1 MIDLNKNE
9 FVSPLG
15 GDHSPNQ
22 MWGSEI
28 IPHKEVLDKL
38 LKHISKIDYYAKAKL
53 EPGKE
58 ITVKH
63 IVVIT
68 IEEIIE
74 TAMKHKWSVR
84 LVGGQLAVYN
94 GAFWKMLSKEE
105 VKAFLGQA
113 AILMGNDPITSKHHK
128 FKTELYEQFLSSSFI
143 PKQLDKPEEILI
155 NFKNGTL
162 EVKPTGETLF
172 REFREADLL
181 FYQLEFNYNPEA
193 KTEKFNVF
201 LDRVLPDKEQQ
212 MILSEFLGYIFV
224 KNSVLKLEK
233 SLILYGTG
241 ANGKST
247 LFEIIYAL
255 LGKENISTFSLQNLT
270 GETGYYRAKLI
281 NKLLNYASEISSK
294 MDSTIFKQLS
304 SGEPIEARLPYGE
317 PFQMEDYAK
326 LMFNTNELP
335 KDVENNNA
343 FFRRFIILEFS
354 QTIPV
359 EERDPKL
366 ASKIKETELTGIF
379 NWIIDGLKRLIAQ
392 EGFTQSDAANQALES
407 YRLQSDSVYLFLSEM
422 GYEPGPTH
430 EYTLKQV
437 YQEYKNYCAE
447 NGYRPCSNKVFK
459 ERLKKHDYSM
469 VRKGHGWVFWSK

>member
-1 MIDLNKNE
+1 MIKIENKEKVSPQGGDLFLNKI
-9 FVSPLG
+9 
-15 GDHSPNQ
+15 
-22 MWGSEI
+22 WGVEI

-53 EPGKE
+53 EPGRE
-58 ITVKH
+58 ITAKH

-68 IEEIIE
+68 VEEIIE

-94 GAFWKMLSKEE
+94 GAFWKMLTKDE
-105 VKAFLGQA
+105 VKSFLGRA
-113 AILMGNDPITSKHHK
+113 AIEMGNDPITSKHHK
-128 FKTELYEQFLSSSFI
+128 FKTELYDQFLSSSFI
-143 PKQLDKPEEILI
+143 PKPLDKSEEILI

-181 FYQLEFNYNPEA
+181 FYQLEFVYNPEA
-193 KTEKFNVF
+193 KTEKFNIF
-201 LDRVLPDKEQQ
+201 LNRVLPDLEQQ
-212 MILSEFLGYIFV
+212 LILSEFIGYIFV

-343 FFRRFIILEFS
+343 FFRRFIILEFR

-379 NWIIDGLKRLIAQ
+379 NWIIEGLKRLIAQ
-392 EGFTQSDAANQALES
+392 EGFTISKAAEEALEAYKLS
-407 YRLQSDSVYLFLSEM
+407 SDSVYLFLSEM
-422 GYEPGPTH
+422 DYPPENKR
-430 EYTLKQV
+430 EYTLKQI
-437 YQEYKNYCAE
+437 YTEYRDFCTE
-447 NGYRPCSNKVFK
+447 NGYKPCSNKVMK
-459 ERLKKHDYSM
+459 DRLKKYNYSL
-469 VRKGHGWVFWSK
+469 VRKSYGWVFWSK